1 MSELQAWAQIVG
13 LSLDI
18 FGVIGLFF
26 FGLPPDFDRHGQSA
40 IIWQEENEEEKKKGR
55 LFAWLSRISL
65 GLLVIGFAMQIIAIA
80 LYL

>member
-1 MSELQAWAQIVG
+1 MIELQVWLQIGG

-18 FGVIGLFF
+18 IGVIGLFF

-40 IIWQEENEEEKKKGR
+40 IIWQEENEEDKKKGR
-55 LFAWLSRISL
+55 LYAGFSRISL
-65 GLLVIGFAMQIIAIA
+65 GLLVIGFSIQIIATA